1 VDLGL
6 SSRVA
11 FVTGSSQGIGSAIAR
26 LFAREGARVAI
37 SYRNNR
43 DKALALA
50 AEIEAEGGETIVV
63 AYDLASRESI
73 RSAVAEVA
81 ARWGGVDCLVNN
93 AVEWESGAPRSQP
106 AFEQLPEAEW
116 NSQLQANLGGV
127 VTTIQAALPFMRK
140 RRWGRIVSISSGVA
154 VDGMPGAGI
163 YGAAKSALHGLTRSL
178 FKELGPDGILVNVV
192 MAGFTLTERVRERFP
207 ASQLDEQ
214 AAQAP
219 LRRLPTPSDVAPTVV
234 FLASAAN
241 TTVTGEIIRAS
252 GGIS

>member
-1 VDLGL
+1 MDLGL
-6 SSRVA
+6 NSRVA

-26 LFAREGARVAI
+26 LFAKEGARVAI
-37 SYRNNR
+37 SYRKNR

-50 AEIEAEGGETIVV
+50 DELEAAGGEAMVV

-73 RSAVAEVA
+73 HAAAAEIA

-93 AVEWESGAPRSQP
+93 AVEWESGSPRSQP

-116 NSQLQANLGGV
+116 SSQLQANIGGV
-127 VTTIQAALPFMRK
+127 VATIQAVLPFMRK

-154 VDGMPGAGI
+154 VDGMVGAGI

-207 ASQLDEQ
+207 AAQLDAQ

-219 LRRLPTPSDVAPTVV
+219 LRRLPTPSEVASTVV
-234 FLASAAN
+234 FLASTAN
-241 TTVTGEIIRAS
+241 TIVTGEIVRAS

>member
-1 VDLGL
+1 MDLGL
-6 SSRVA
+6 HRRVA

-37 SYRNNR
+37 SYRTNR
-43 DKALALA
+43 EKALALA
-50 AEIEAEGGETIVV
+50 GEIESDGGEAIVV

-73 RSAVAEVA
+73 QSAVAEVA

-93 AVEWESGAPRSQP
+93 AVEWESGSPGLQP
-106 AFEQLPEAEW
+106 AFELLPEAEW
-116 NSQLQANLGGV
+116 SAQLQANIGGV
-127 VTTIQAALPFMRK
+127 VTTIQAVLPFMRK
-140 RRWGRIVSISSGVA
+140 QRWGRVVSISSGIA

-192 MAGFTLTERVRERFP
+192 MAGFTLTERVRERVP
-207 ASQLDEQ
+207 AALLDER
-214 AAQAP
+214 AAQSP
-219 LRRLPTPSDVAPTVV
+219 LRRLPTPTEVATTVV
-234 FLASAAN
+234 FLSSASN
-241 TTVTGEIIRAS
+241 TTVTGEIIRSS